1 MAKKSTIIKG
11 ETQTG
16 IKYQIDTRIKDD
28 ARFLL
33 YLTRIQ
39 ANESTELEKGNA
51 LMSILKLFFGTD
63 EGIEAFFS
71 EVAAKHDGVADVT
84 SLLNELNDIFD
95 AMSAKNS

>member
-11 ETQTG
+11 ATQTG

-28 ARFLL
+28 ARLLL
-33 YLTRIQ
+33 YMTRIQ
-39 ANESTELEKGNA
+39 ANDTTELEKGNA

-71 EVAAKHDGVADVT
+71 EVAAKHDGVADIS
-84 SLLNELNDIFD
+84 SLMDELNDIFD
-95 AMSAKNS
+95 AMNVKNS